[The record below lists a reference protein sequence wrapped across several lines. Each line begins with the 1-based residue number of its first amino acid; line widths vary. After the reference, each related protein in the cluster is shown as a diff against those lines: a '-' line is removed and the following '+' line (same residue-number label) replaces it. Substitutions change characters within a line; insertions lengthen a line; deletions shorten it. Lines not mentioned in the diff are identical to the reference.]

1 MKPRLVR
8 GFCISVTYLLRRGVI
23 GQNGGLAG
31 QCKGSRSPTTV
42 FLAATTHANSTNANI
57 GLGLNKET
65 WVLSARVMVGAIV
78 RPSRFWGCGAHRVSI
93 AEKAPAKCA
102 CEGNRVGRHVILPI
116 FDVPSHSVRR
126 TPSELRAKNGS
137 ILRFSAYVMRDSRYV
152 KRLMYLLSHT
162 SVGRQMNN
170 GKNRVPSH
178 RNGVRPATIGAEGT
192 TCRPG
197 GPRDPA

>member
-1 MKPRLVR
+1 MKPRLVW
-8 GFCISVTYLLRRGVI
+8 GFCISVTYLLRRAGRSM
-23 GQNGGLAG
+23 QRLAFANNCLPRRNYARQQH
-31 QCKGSRSPTTV
+31 QCD
-42 FLAATTHANSTNANI
+42 I

>member
-1 MKPRLVR
+1 MPQGLTGHSGHTFWPTSSSPPIQLEQEKRPLPQRNT
-8 GFCISVTYLLRRGVI
+8 S
-23 GQNGGLAG
+23 QNGHTFWPIT
-31 QCKGSRSPTTV
+31 QK
-42 FLAATTHANSTNANI
+42 
-57 GLGLNKET
+57 

>member
-1 MKPRLVR
+1 MKLRLVR
-8 GFCISVTYLLRRGVI
+8 GFCISVTYLLWRAGRSMQRLAFANNCLPRRNYARQQHQCEHRVRVK
-23 GQNGGLAG
+23 QRNVGLIRACHG
-31 QCKGSRSPTTV
+31 RCD
-42 FLAATTHANSTNANI
+42 
-57 GLGLNKET
+57 
-65 WVLSARVMVGAIV
+65 
-78 RPSRFWGCGAHRVSI
+78 RPPQPCRGCGARRVSI

-102 CEGNRVGRHVILPI
+102 RKENRVGRHVILPI

>member
-1 MKPRLVR
+1 M
-8 GFCISVTYLLRRGVI
+8 
-23 GQNGGLAG
+23 
-31 QCKGSRSPTTV
+31 
-42 FLAATTHANSTNANI
+42 HANSTNANI

-178 RNGVRPATIGAEGT
+178 KKESGLPPLAQGVPLAVRVGHAIRLDGQELVNLDAVELEVQSA
-192 TCRPG
+192 G
-197 GPRDPA
+197 GHVHTP

>member
-1 MKPRLVR
+1 MPQGLTGHSGHTFWPTSSSPPIQLEQEKRPPPQRNTR
-8 GFCISVTYLLRRGVI
+8 
-23 GQNGGLAG
+23 QNGHTFW
-31 QCKGSRSPTTV
+31 PITP
-42 FLAATTHANSTNANI
+42 
-57 GLGLNKET
+57 
-65 WVLSARVMVGAIV
+65 RVMVGAIV
-78 RPSRFWGCGAHRVSI
+78 RLSRFWGCGAHRVSI
-93 AEKAPAKCA
+93 AEKAPAGCA
-102 CEGNRVGRHVILPI
+102 RKENRVGRHVILPI
-116 FDVPSHSVRR
+116 FDVLSHSVRR
-126 TPSELRAKNGS
+126 TPSGLRAKNGS

-170 GKNRVPSH
+170 GKDRVPSH

>member
-1 MKPRLVR
+1 MTKCVFYSGVSRRRHRVLPAQPRD
-8 GFCISVTYLLRRGVI
+8 TPY
-23 GQNGGLAG
+23 
-31 QCKGSRSPTTV
+31 GSRDKWQNK
-42 FLAATTHANSTNANI
+42 THI
-57 GLGLNKET
+57 
-65 WVLSARVMVGAIV
+65 LSFNPVTIV

-152 KRLMYLLSHT
+152 KRLMYRLSHT

>member
-8 GFCISVTYLLRRGVI
+8 AFAYPSRTYS
-23 GQNGGLAG
+23 GGLAG

-42 FLAATTHANSTNANI
+42 FLAATMHANSTNANI

-65 WVLSARVMVGAIV
+65 WVLSARVMVGVIV

-178 RNGVRPATIGAEGT
+178 KRNQACHHWRRGYHLPSGWATRSGLTAKNW
-192 TCRPG
+192 
-197 GPRDPA
+197 